1 MTTLH
6 TVAATGALKL
16 SWLLLAFP
24 LFGAVVLLLGGRR
37 TNRWGHLLGV
47 AMPVAAFVYGLIA
60 FFALLGD
67 TNRSQDLH
75 LYSWIR
81 VAGFQVNVLAL
92 VQSFAIV
99 HVVPSKIHHLY

>member
-16 SWLLLAFP
+16 SWLLLVFP

-81 VAGFQVNVLAL
+81 VAGVQRSTHLL
-92 VQSFAIV
+92 VDQLTICFGLLIPGV
-99 HVVPSKIHHLY
+99 